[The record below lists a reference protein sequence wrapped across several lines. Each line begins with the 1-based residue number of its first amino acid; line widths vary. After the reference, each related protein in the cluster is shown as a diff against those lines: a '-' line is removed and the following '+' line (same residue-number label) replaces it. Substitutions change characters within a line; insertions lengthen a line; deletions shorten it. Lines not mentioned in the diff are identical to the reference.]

1 LARSPKPRTL
11 DTTLLA
17 LELLQR
23 IPRHGKTTAAE
34 LRKDLA
40 AAGFNR
46 DIRSIQRLLDQLAD
60 HFPHIERDE
69 RTKPFGYSRKAGA
82 GDAFAPRLSEQE
94 SMLFLLAREQLAGI
108 LPAAVLR
115 ALKPAFEAASTK
127 LDARHQVT
135 AAQAKSWP
143 SKVRVVSQLQPL
155 LPPTLAPGVFEA
167 VTQALYADH
176 WLQIGYVNQ
185 QGKATEARVM
195 PLGLG
200 QQGVRLFV
208 VVRFEGHDDERNLAM
223 HRIRK
228 ALDTGMPFERPAD
241 FDLRRYD
248 DEQGGFGFGRGQQ
261 VQLHLTM
268 PAGRAFILRETPLA
282 ADQQEI
288 VRRDGRIEFVAT
300 VTDSARLDWWI
311 ATLGGDVKVR
321 KDGATNL
328 NGSDVA
334 AASSAPRSPQD

>member
-1 LARSPKPRTL
+1 MPLARSSKPRTL

-34 LRKDLA
+34 LCMDLA
-40 AAGFNR
+40 AAGFAR
-46 DIRSIQRLLDQLAD
+46 DIRSIQRLLDQLVD

-69 RTKPFGYSRKAGA
+69 RTKPYGYSRKAGA

-94 SMLFLLAREQLAGI
+94 SMMLLLAREQLAGI
-108 LPAAVLR
+108 LPAATLR
-115 ALKPAFEAASTK
+115 ALKPTFEAATTK

-143 SKVRVVSQLQPL
+143 RKVRVVSQLQPL
-155 LPPTLAPGVFEA
+155 LPPSLASGVFET

-176 WLQIGYVNQ
+176 WLLISYVNQ

-200 QQGVRLFV
+200 QQGVRLFLV
-208 VVRFEGHDDERNLAM
+208 ARFEGHDDERNLAM
-223 HRIRK
+223 HRIRR
-228 ALDTGMPFERPAD
+228 AIDTGLPFERPVD
-241 FDLRRYD
+241 FDLGRYD
-248 DEQGGFGFGRGQQ
+248 DEQGGFGFGRGRQ
-261 VQLHLTM
+261 VRLHLTL
-268 PAGRAFILRETPLA
+268 PAAQAFILRETPLA
-282 ADQQEI
+282 TDQQE
-288 VRRDGRIEFVAT
+288 VSRRGGRVEFVAT

-311 ATLGGDVKVR
+311 ATLGDDVDVKKRGIPRSAVSPVG
-321 KDGATNL
+321 KD
-328 NGSDVA
+328 
-334 AASSAPRSPQD
+334 ASSA

>member
-23 IPRHGKTTAAE
+23 IPRHGKTTATE

-40 AAGFNR
+40 AAGFHR

-69 RTKPFGYSRKAGA
+69 RTKPFGYSRKAGM

-108 LPAAVLR
+108 LPPAVLR
-115 ALKPAFEAASTK
+115 ALKPAFAAASTK
-127 LDARHQVT
+127 LDARHRVT

-155 LPPTLAPGVFEA
+155 LPPRLAAGVFEA

-176 WLQIGYVNQ
+176 WLQISYVNQ

-208 VVRFEGHDDERNLAM
+208 VVRFEDHDDERNLAM

-228 ALDTGMPFERPAD
+228 AIDTGLPFERPVD
-241 FDLRRYD
+241 FDLGRYD
-248 DEQGGFGFGRGQQ
+248 DEQGGFGFGRGRQ
-261 VQLHLTM
+261 VRLHLTL

-311 ATLGGDVKVR
+311 ATLGGDVSAR
-321 KDGATNL
+321 KKGIL
-328 NGSDVA
+328 
-334 AASSAPRSPQD
+334 SPNVGPEAGRQSGRAE